1 MSLADI
7 KSKIEADARKES
19 DLILQIAREQVEGI
33 LAKSTTQIESLDAS
47 YTERFKKEEPE
58 ILNRREIVAR
68 LDVNKID
75 LDAKQELIAMAFDEA
90 VKVLS
95 SMPKEK
101 YLEFIKVL
109 LEKAVE
115 TGKEVVYLPEKD
127 KNVTKAWLDVYN
139 QEHKTSLTIAKERV
153 AISGGFVLQNED
165 IDTNCSYDM
174 LVSWIREDLE
184 ADVVKRLFSA

>member
-19 DLILQIAREQVEGI
+19 DLILQKAREQVEGI
-33 LAKSTTQIESLDAS
+33 LAKSTAQIESLDAS

-115 TGKEVVYLPEKD
+115 TGKEIVYLPEKD

-139 QEHKTSLTIAKERV
+139 QEHKTSLTIAKARV

>member
-7 KSKIEADARKES
+7 KSKIEADARTES
-19 DLILQIAREQVEGI
+19 DLILQKAREQVEGI
-33 LAKSTTQIESLDAS
+33 LAKSAEQIEALDAS
-47 YTERFKKEEPE
+47 YAERFKKEEPE

-75 LDAKQELIAMAFDEA
+75 LDAKRELIAMAFDEA

-101 YLEFIKVL
+101 YLEFVKVL

-115 TGKEVVYLPEKD
+115 TGKEVIYLPEKD
-127 KNVTKAWLDVYN
+127 KNITKAWLDVYN

-153 AISGGFVLQNED
+153 AISGGFILRNED

>member
-19 DLILQIAREQVEGI
+19 DLILQKAREQVEGI
-33 LAKSTTQIESLDAS
+33 LAKSMAQIDSLDAS
-47 YTERFKKEEPE
+47 YAERFKKEEPE

-101 YLEFIKVL
+101 YLEFVKVL

-115 TGKEVVYLPEKD
+115 TGKEVIYLPEKD
-127 KNVTKAWLDVYN
+127 KNVTKAWLDAYN

-153 AISGGFVLQNED
+153 AISGGFVLQNDD

>member
-7 KSKIEADARKES
+7 KSKIEADARTES
-19 DLILQIAREQVEGI
+19 DIILQKAREQVEGI
-33 LAKSTTQIESLDAS
+33 LAKSAEQIEALDAS
-47 YTERFKKEEPE
+47 YAERFKKEEPE

-75 LDAKQELIAMAFDEA
+75 LDAKRELIAMAFDEA

-101 YLEFIKVL
+101 YLEFVKVL

-115 TGKEVVYLPEKD
+115 TGKEVIYLPEKD
-127 KNVTKAWLDVYN
+127 KNITKAWLDVYN

-153 AISGGFVLQNED
+153 AISGGFILRNED

>member
-19 DLILQIAREQVEGI
+19 DLILQKAREQVEGI
-33 LAKSTTQIESLDAS
+33 LAKSTAQIESLDAS

-174 LVSWIREDLE
+174 LVSWVREDLE